1 MWGSSIAQCAQAAK
15 LTAATQRRLLQD
27 LKKLKEE
34 PIPLAAAEPCK
45 DDLTLW
51 NGIIG
56 VEMDI
61 PVFGLITV
69 PLHFLIDFP
78 ADYPQSAPN
87 IGFSFDFQY
96 SGGAHYMMPD
106 GRLRGKKVICLDIL
120 GNFGGVHTE
129 WKQTVGSGWSP
140 AYTVTTL
147 LVQLQS
153 VLCDI
158 GKDMS
163 AREREVTYQSAVRFA
178 EKNPTAILEILDAD
192 EILELRQRKRQRQT
206 LVSALGGDEILAA
219 RAEGFAKDALFADDE
234 IKMAEFIN
242 LLVDIGRATTAGGS
256 SPRSSQESVEVDS
269 NICCFSTGKLYTEA
283 LLGVGVS
290 RSRNNLA
297 TAGELLALEAF
308 DGGLRQ
314 NTNKSPFEFF
324 LPVWINAA
332 HAENNEKWKAYL
344 KASFLRIGSSV
355 YNTKDEDSTILEV
368 FPRLINQ
375 LIVEMMRPDAAK
387 SEAIATFEAMCNFW
401 RTFRWLLDT
410 RPSLQKKVSQALI
423 LFVNDEAR
431 RHKDHTP
438 DLGVVLVLFT
448 VFQGYAS
455 CPARQA
461 FVDAYLDENSL
472 RWVMWWQRA
481 GAKPESSP
489 VFEATR
495 VSREICM
502 FQLMV
507 VGVVIGQVETLLKE
521 VEITNCKLPDRLE
534 KLQSRWREM
543 KTYTDSWGKYFSSI
557 GATRPNFASTNDWIA
572 KTVQRAATKGPKY
585 GGETKGQG
593 KGKSSGKAKGKY

>member
-1 MWGSSIAQCAQAAK
+1 MWGSSISQCDRAAQ

-27 LKKLKEE
+27 LKKLQEE
-34 PIPLAAAEPCK
+34 PIPLAAAEPCT

-56 VEMDI
+56 VEMEI

-87 IGFSFDFQY
+87 IGFSFEFQY
-96 SGGAHYMMPD
+96 NGGAHYTMPD
-106 GRLRGKKVICLDIL
+106 GRLKGKKVICLDIL
-120 GNFGGVHTE
+120 GNFGGMHTE

-153 VLCDI
+153 VLCDL
-158 GKDMS
+158 GKEMS
-163 AREREVTYQSAVRFA
+163 SREREITYQSAVRFA
-178 EKNPTAILEILDAD
+178 EKNPSAVLQILDAD
-192 EILELRQRKRQRQT
+192 EIRELKQRKRLSQA
-206 LVSALGGDEILAA
+206 LVKVLGGDEALAL
-219 RAEGFAKDALFADDE
+219 RAESFAKLACFADDDV
-234 IKMAEFIN
+234 KMHEFIT
-242 LLVDIGRATTAGGS
+242 LLGHIGSASTAGGS
-256 SPRSSQESVEVDS
+256 SPRSSEESAEVDT

-297 TAGELLALEAF
+297 TAGELLAQEAF

-332 HAENNEKWKAYL
+332 HAEKSEAWRACL
-344 KASFLRIGSSV
+344 KASVLRIGVAV
-355 YNTKDEDSTILEV
+355 YNVREGDSAILEV

-401 RTFRWLLDT
+401 RTFRWLVDT
-410 RPSLQKKVSQALI
+410 RPSLQKKVSESLTR
-423 LFVNDEAR
+423 FVNDESK

-438 DLGVVLVLFT
+438 DLGVMLVLFT
-448 VFQGYAS
+448 VFQDSVS
-455 CPARQA
+455 CPARQG

-481 GAKPESSP
+481 GAKPESTP

-507 VGVVIGQVETLLKE
+507 VDVVIGQVVTLLKE
-521 VEITNCKLPDRLE
+521 VERTNCKLSDRLE
-534 KLQSRWREM
+534 TLQSQWRDM
-543 KTYTDSWGKYFSSI
+543 KKSTDSWGKYFENI
-557 GATRPNFASTNDWIA
+557 GATRPNFASTNDWIG
-572 KTVQRAATKGPKY
+572 KTVQRAAAKGPKY
-585 GGETKGQG
+585 GGESKGHG
-593 KGKSSGKAKGKY
+593 KGKSSGKGKGQW